1 MQSPQP
7 AEKGGSIKVTLAK
20 LEVCLPLL
28 SNRHLFKDMIRA
40 VQDDIAASKRECQ
53 NLRQEKEQIEN
64 QLTQKSMEVRNSL
77 NLDADR

>member
-1 MQSPQP
+1 M
-7 AEKGGSIKVTLAK
+7 I
-20 LEVCLPLL
+20 CL
-28 SNRHLFKDMIRA
+28 KDMIRA

-64 QLTQKSMEVRNSL
+64 HLTQRSMEVRNTL